1 MAEEDDAEKQTIE
14 SVMGFSGFGKKAAMH
29 FDVEKMFAETRRSAQ
44 EYTQSVAIKKGVE
57 TGGAEGVGEGGEM
70 RSGDSSDDDDD
81 IIGPP
86 LPPGYGAGGSGSQPE
101 RSEEGESEED
111 DEEDNSD
118 FLHSFP
124 LSHEVKLEHGDK
136 PVSALG
142 MDPSGARVI
151 SGGYDYTVRLW
162 DFAGMDSR
170 LKSFR
175 SITPCESHRICTLQY
190 SITGDAI
197 LVASGS
203 AQAKVLDRDGHNKM
217 QCPKGWQ
224 YIIDM
229 TNTKGH
235 VSMINCACWH
245 PKIKETFLTCSN
257 DCTLRLWD
265 VNEKEKQLNVIK
277 GRDKKGRKSAISTC
291 TFSKDGKMIAAG
303 LVDGSI
309 QLWKSS
315 GPFTRSS
322 LHQYTAHTPGTETSC
337 ITMSHDN
344 QTLVSRER

>member
-1 MAEEDDAEKQTIE
+1 M
-14 SVMGFSGFGKKAAMH
+14 KKI
-29 FDVEKMFAETRRSAQ
+29 FV
-44 EYTQSVAIKKGVE
+44 
-57 TGGAEGVGEGGEM
+57 
-70 RSGDSSDDDDD
+70 
-81 IIGPP
+81 
-86 LPPGYGAGGSGSQPE
+86 
-101 RSEEGESEED
+101 
-111 DEEDNSD
+111 
-118 FLHSFP
+118 FLAFIS

-291 TFSKDGKMIAAG
+291 SFSKDGKMIAAG

-344 QTLVSRER
+344 QTLVSRGGGLKITIHHRKLRLFLFLKGDDTLKVWDIRSFKRPVNVATGLQNFFSV